1 MSGPPRLGAHVV
13 ADDVRSGPDRMR
25 AALRAVV
32 AEGRGVWTG
41 EFCDVVEALYDVA
54 RIDLALARLVE
65 GHADAMRVLDEAGVP
80 PRDGVYGVWASR
92 SVGTG
97 VRATREQGGWRL
109 AGELRF
115 ASGSGL
121 LDRALVP
128 GWLSP
133 DEHLLFDVDAA
144 CLDPDP
150 GSWRTPAMDAS
161 RSFSGGVAATC
172 AAEDVVGPASF
183 YLSRPGFVVGGLGV
197 AAVWAGGVRA
207 VVELVADGL
216 RAFHP
221 SPHQLRRLGEME
233 QAAWQARTAVLAVAD
248 RLSGLTTAGLARE
261 VAQART
267 AAARACDEVILQATH
282 VVGPGG
288 LSRNARLARTLADLT
303 VYVRQHHLDTELA
316 ALGEHALHAHDLTGA

>member
-1 MSGPPRLGAHVV
+1 MSGPLQIGAHVV

-25 AALRAVV
+25 EALGTVV
-32 AEGRGVWTG
+32 TEAREVWG
-41 EFCDVVEALYDVA
+41 GDFRDVVEALYDVA

-65 GHADAMRVLDEAGVP
+65 GHADAVRILAEAGVP
-80 PRDGVYGVWASR
+80 PREGVYGVWASR

-97 VRATREQGGWRL
+97 LRATREQAGWRL

-128 GWLSP
+128 GWLGA
-133 DEHLLFDVDAA
+133 DEHLLFDVDAG
-144 CLDPDP
+144 CLEADP

-161 RSFSGGVAATC
+161 RSFTGSVDTTC
-172 AAEDVVGPASF
+172 APEDVVGPSSF

-197 AAVWAGGVRA
+197 AAVWAGGARS

-216 RAFHP
+216 RSFHP

-233 QAAWQARTAVLAVAD
+233 QAAWQARTAVLATAD
-248 RLSGLTTAGLARE
+248 RLPGLSTSELTRE

-267 AAARACDEVILQATH
+267 AVVLACDETVQQATH

-288 LSRNARLARTLADLT
+288 LSRNARLSRTLADLT
-303 VYVRQHHLDTELA
+303 VYVRQHHTDTELA
-316 ALGEHALHAHDLTGA
+316 ALGEHALHAHDLAGR

>member
-13 ADDVRSGPDRMR
+13 ADDVRSGPDRMSE
-25 AALRAVV
+25 ALRTVV
-32 AEGRGVWTG
+32 AEGGEVWSG
-41 EFCDVVEALYDVA
+41 DFCDLVLALYDVA
-54 RIDLALARLVE
+54 RIDLALARLLE
-65 GHADAMRVLDEAGVP
+65 GHADAIRILEEAGVP
-80 PRDGVYGVWASR
+80 PRAGVYGVWASR

-97 VRATREQGGWRL
+97 LRATREERGWRL

-133 DEHLLFDVDAA
+133 DEHLLFDVDAG

-161 RSFSGGVAATC
+161 RSFTGSVDTTC
-172 AAEDVVGPASF
+172 ASADVVGPSSF

-197 AAVWAGGVRA
+197 AAVWAGGAQA
-207 VVELVADGL
+207 VVELVADEL
-216 RAFHP
+216 RAFQP
-221 SPHQLRRLGEME
+221 SPHQMRRLGEME
-233 QAAWQARTAVLAVAD
+233 QASWQARTAVLSTAA
-248 RLSGLTTAGLARE
+248 RLPDLATSRLARE

-267 AAARACDEVILQATH
+267 AVVRACDEVAQQATH

-288 LSRNARLARTLADLT
+288 LSRNARLSRTLADLT
-303 VYVRQHHLDTELA
+303 VYVRQHHTDSELA
-316 ALGEHALHAHDLTGA
+316 ALGEHALCAHDLAGR